1 MVSQATICSSLSQP
15 LSRQWLWRYSICSI
29 LEALF
34 ESGGCFYYFLVDF
47 VVTMRVGGGEG
58 NLKWAVRWLPRTV
71 IDPSKLWLDFQK
83 GLAKLRN
90 MPKTVREK
98 SNNSVLLVWHCC
110 SSKSVK
116 VSWMQRIKT
125 QSIQKVCQD
134 SQEPVRMWFEQKLM
148 PRKKDEMEQF
158 ISIYAWRALQNQTGI
173 LQNAPSVGRV
183 RLSDLVRMVWTWVV
197 SRLKLVHGD

>member
-1 MVSQATICSSLSQP
+1 
-15 LSRQWLWRYSICSI
+15 
-29 LEALF
+29 
-34 ESGGCFYYFLVDF
+34 
-47 VVTMRVGGGEG
+47 
-58 NLKWAVRWLPRTV
+58 
-71 IDPSKLWLDFQK
+71 
-83 GLAKLRN
+83 

-98 SNNSVLLVWHCC
+98 SNKSVLLVWHCC

-125 QSIQKVCQD
+125 QSIQKVCED

-148 PRKKDEMEQF
+148 PRQKDQVEQK
-158 ISIYAWRALQNQTGI
+158 ISIYAIHALQNQTGI

-197 SRLKLVHGD
+197 SRLKLVHGDCLICMLKTFGSMFWTWAHGTTTGGRKCQKYHFLWYSALISRIHTYTLIYTKNDFSYVAKAIFAIYEG